1 MPKFLQCVIVLCV
14 FVTSLSACSI
24 KKDDIFSSISSNEQ
38 IKNSSDINSDAISS
52 QSQIN
57 SGLTSNNEMQE
68 VQTQVTR
75 ISSSKFS
82 NIESGCTYKQI
93 MNILGASKEDFE
105 TNKKVYLVDEENLFV
120 LRFEN
125 INDVCEKSGKEMLE
139 ETKSIY
145 PPLEY
150 NEQTKKPSAV
160 YGIII
165 DEKFICCI
173 GNLDSE
179 FYALLTINA
188 EVKFANGE
196 KANSDDLRIMDG
208 VIVTYDR
215 ILSSMPPQLYCNEIT
230 IIR

>member
-1 MPKFLQCVIVLCV
+1 MLRSLLCTIVLCV

-24 KKDDIFSSISSNEQ
+24 KKVDTFSSMTSNEQ
-38 IKNSSDINSDAISS
+38 MENSSDTNSDEISS

-57 SGLTSNNEMQE
+57 SGLTSNEKTKE

-75 ISSSKFS
+75 ISSSEFS
-82 NIESGCTYKQI
+82 HIESGCTYKEI

-105 TNKKVYLVDEENLFV
+105 TNIKVYLVDEENLFV

-125 INDVCEKSGKEMLE
+125 INDICEKSGKAMLE
-139 ETKSIY
+139 EAKSIY
-145 PPLEY
+145 PPLEH
-150 NEQTKKPSAV
+150 NEQIKKPSTV

-215 ILSSMPPQLYCNEIT
+215 ILSSMPPQLYCKEIT